1 MNTQFG
7 GYPNKVMITRH
18 GQSCSNIMGEAYA
31 IIKGKQSPY
40 SLYGEGNTNPPL
52 GLDTWRIWSEL
63 KNISQDPPL
72 NNGGLCELIELYE
85 NHYSGFEPD
94 KVYCSSMCRAIQTAM
109 ILYPNGGKDGKI
121 HICPWIH
128 ETPHG
133 WIESLLT
140 KDARASRH
148 YDEFKELLQTLNI
161 IYKLNDTKELLPYMG
176 NEYTS
181 QKLARHPIY
190 AELEVHPL
198 LEEHYRDDINVNRF
212 VQEILDDHSG
222 GDIAVVS
229 HGYTMRAGCKHGQ
242 SENGWCQHFK
252 DISPKV
258 TDVKLTCLESPC
270 IDTPLDVDSPCSR
283 ECKNTYVET
292 LRSGKNISNGGLIM
306 IDVLA
311 KDGNLQYES
320 FTLDYPTAILLK
332 NLYEYHFDD
341 DNWVNRDKEKTT
353 FFNGIECIMRNLI
366 YNWKYFAVGP
376 SSHNSEQKSILSDE
390 SDGYCSRALLNESN
404 HFWNTFNEKI
414 PDVSPDGGYL
424 TRDERAMFLP
434 YLTDVI
440 PMVTENIG
448 GALKRKKKR
457 KNKKKRKTNR
467 KKSKRKIVSR
477 KNNKKKKKSKMK
489 KKSKKK

>member
-1 MNTQFG
+1 MNTQYG
-7 GYPNKVMITRH
+7 GKPDKVMITRH

-31 IIKGKQSPY
+31 ILKEKQSPY
-40 SLYGEGNTNPPL
+40 NLYGNGITNPPKEL
-52 GLDTWRIWSEL
+52 SKMYIWFAL
-63 KNISQDPPL
+63 RNISQDPPL

-85 NHYSGFEPD
+85 NHYNGFKPD

-109 ILYPNGGKDGKI
+109 ILYPNGGKDGII

-133 WIESLLT
+133 WKESLFS
-140 KDARASRH
+140 KKARASRD
-148 YDEFKELLQTLNI
+148 YGEFNELLQTLDR
-161 IYKLNDTKELLPYMG
+161 IYKLDDPNILLAYMG

-181 QKLARHPIY
+181 QKLAKHRITVKLV
-190 AELEVHPL
+190 EHPL
-198 LEEHYRDDINVNRF
+198 LEEHYRDDINVNKF
-212 VQEILDDHSG
+212 ANEILIKDS

-229 HGYTMRAGCKHGQ
+229 HGYTMRAGCKSDQ
-242 SENGWCQHFK
+242 SEYGWCKFFK

-270 IDTPLDVDSPCSR
+270 IDTPPDSESACR
-283 ECKNTYVET
+283 GNCENTYVER
-292 LRSGKNISNGGLIM
+292 LRSGQNISNGGLITV
-306 IDVLA
+306 DVTGDIPL
-311 KDGNLQYES
+311 KYEG
-320 FTLDYPTAILLK
+320 FTLKYPTAILLK

-341 DNWVNRDKEKTT
+341 NNWEDRDKEKST
-353 FFNGIECIMRNLI
+353 FFNCIECIIRNLI
-366 YNWKYFAVGP
+366 YNWKYFAVGS
-376 SSHNSEQKSILSDE
+376 SSHNSKQKAILSDE
-390 SDGYCSRALLNESN
+390 IDGYCSRALLNKSN